1 VRIKTDFPRPLR
13 EAEDAWIPL
22 GDGCRLSARVWRP
35 QDSDDNPVQALLEYL
50 PYRKDDA
57 TALRD
62 SVHHPYF
69 AGHGYASVRVDMR
82 GSGASDGI
90 LEDEYLVQEQDD
102 ALDILAWLAA
112 QPWCT
117 GDAGMIGLSWGGFN
131 ALQVAARRPPELK
144 AIVTLCSTDDRYAD
158 DVHYM
163 GGCVLA
169 DFMLPWAAS
178 MLVLNARPPDP
189 AVAGERWR
197 EQWLDRME
205 RVPPF
210 IEAWLS
216 HQRRDP
222 YWEHGSV
229 CEDYA
234 SIACPVYAVGGWA
247 DAYRTAV
254 LRLLAGLPG
263 PRKGLIGPWAHLY
276 PEQAVPGPAIGF
288 LQECLRWWDHWLKG
302 RDTGIM
308 DEPMLRVWM
317 QDAVPPRPYYD
328 ERPGRWVAEPGW
340 PSPNV
345 RSRSYPL
352 GARRLLT
359 GRARED
365 DVELRIASPQ
375 VTGVD
380 AGRWGVFGLPS
391 DLPPD
396 QRAEDGRSLCFDSEP
411 LEERLEILGF
421 PIVVL
426 EVISDRPLALLAARL
441 CDIGPDGASTLVTR
455 ALLNLTHRESHAMPT
470 PLEPGERTTV
480 RLRMNAIAYAFPPGD
495 RIRLALSP
503 TYWPW
508 AWPSPEPVTLTVVT
522 GGESSLEL
530 PVRPRRAEDI
540 ELAPF
545 LPPEGAAPLPVEPLS
560 GSTGTVL
567 SLDVAS
573 GRLTRT
579 MTSDRGGHRRRTD
592 GLVYE
597 PTVTDVFTIVEGDP
611 LSANVRCERSVAIA
625 RGNWRTRV
633 EAVSTMTADT
643 EAFIVTNVL
652 DAFEEDRRV
661 FGRTWDARIPRDL
674 V

>member
-1 VRIKTDFPRPLR
+1 MRIKTDFPRPLR
-13 EAEDAWIPL
+13 EAEDTWIPL

-35 QDSDDNPVQALLEYL
+35 QDSDENPVQVLLEYL

-82 GSGASDGI
+82 GSGASDGS

-102 ALDILAWLAA
+102 ALEVLAWLAA

-131 ALQVAARRPPELK
+131 ALQVAARHPPELK

-205 RVPPF
+205 RAPPF

-222 YWEHGSV
+222 YWEHGSI

-247 DAYRTAV
+247 DAYRNAV

-302 RDTGIM
+302 RDTAGQVGSRAG
-308 DEPMLRVWM
+308 L
-317 QDAVPPRPYYD
+317 AL
-328 ERPGRWVAEPGW
+328 AEP
-340 PSPNV
+340 PDPVLPTRCSAAPD
-345 RSRSYPL
+345 R
-352 GARRLLT
+352 T
-359 GRARED
+359 GTR
-365 DVELRIASPQ
+365 
-375 VTGVD
+375 
-380 AGRWGVFGLPS
+380 GR
-391 DLPPD
+391 
-396 QRAEDGRSLCFDSEP
+396 
-411 LEERLEILGF
+411 
-421 PIVVL
+421 
-426 EVISDRPLALLAARL
+426 
-441 CDIGPDGASTLVTR
+441 
-455 ALLNLTHRESHAMPT
+455 
-470 PLEPGERTTV
+470 
-480 RLRMNAIAYAFPPGD
+480 
-495 RIRLALSP
+495 
-503 TYWPW
+503 
-508 AWPSPEPVTLTVVT
+508 
-522 GGESSLEL
+522 
-530 PVRPRRAEDI
+530 RRA
-540 ELAPF
+540 A
-545 LPPEGAAPLPVEPLS
+545 
-560 GSTGTVL
+560 
-567 SLDVAS
+567 
-573 GRLTRT
+573 
-579 MTSDRGGHRRRTD
+579 DRQPAGNRR
-592 GLVYE
+592 
-597 PTVTDVFTIVEGDP
+597 
-611 LSANVRCERSVAIA
+611 
-625 RGNWRTRV
+625 
-633 EAVSTMTADT
+633 
-643 EAFIVTNVL
+643 
-652 DAFEEDRRV
+652 
-661 FGRTWDARIPRDL
+661 
-674 V
+674 